1 MNKKYFLAV
10 MAIRNYANKIQER
23 VKSVVMLDETGLV
36 YRVNYYSGNFQEYR
50 LGMDSLEIVYITE
63 LNNRI

>member
-10 MAIRNYANKIQER
+10 MAIRNYANKIKER
-23 VKSVVMLDETGLV
+23 VKSVEMLDETGLV
-36 YRVNYYSGNFQEYR
+36 YRVNYHSGNFQEYR

-63 LNNRI
+63 LNSRI